1 MLIFEFLHI
10 FRIKIKNCNMSFC
23 KVGRTNYQDE
33 FGPFK
38 NSISSEV
45 DFLPKILFL

>member
-1 MLIFEFLHI
+1 MLIFKIFCV

-23 KVGRTNYQDE
+23 KVRYTNYQDE

-45 DFLPKILFL
+45 DFLPKI